1 MNHCYYSEWV
11 SRDEGKEEKKK
22 DRKRWHK
29 KGGRAN
35 SFEEEKQ
42 MDEKTKEV
50 EKSYKRNKL

>member
-22 DRKRWHK
+22 TEKDGK
-29 KGGRAN
+29 KGRGRAN